1 MLLFCALFRVLHV
14 LYNRHLVFFC
24 QIFGQFLPFFF
35 LKSTKIDK
43 EFYSEIL
50 TINDDIRLGEV
61 LESRP
66 VSKLKFDKIALTI
79 LMIWITDINDFVGG
93 THQFFL
99 RNKDIFW
106 QNDSLID
113 MDACRSQFK
122 GNLTTC

>member
-1 MLLFCALFRVLHV
+1 MLLFCALFRVFHV
-14 LYNRHLVFFC
+14 LYNSDLVFFC

-35 LKSTKIDK
+35 LKSTKIDR

-113 MDACRSQFK
+113 MDACRSHFK
-122 GNLTTC
+122 SNLATC